1 MTGAIKVLAIE
12 DEESIRDILV
22 YSLRREGFHVK
33 AAATGEE
40 GMELLERFAPDVL
53 LLDVNLPDADGF
65 DLCKKVSSNMRI
77 PILLLTARHDL
88 VDKVL
93 GLELGADDYM
103 TKPFEIRE
111 VIARI
116 KAVLRRRDI
125 ERNGAA
131 RPLGL
136 ISLSDRLELDRSGH
150 AVFRDG
156 QPVKLK
162 PKEYELLLLFRD
174 HPNRVFSRE
183 EILDHVWEMDYDG
196 DLRTIDV
203 HVQRIR
209 KKLEES
215 LIETVF
221 GVGYKWRGRSRSC

>member
-33 AAATGEE
+33 AATTGEE

-65 DLCKKVSSNMRI
+65 DLCKRVSSNMRI